1 MIRKRLLLA
10 LVLGIALIALCAS
23 AMAADDPMKV
33 SMELST
39 NKFTEPKPIK
49 VSITVTNVGDA
60 DMPSPVTLYYPSG
73 KKVEEFGSPT
83 LAAGAS
89 KNWSGDWTVTQ
100 KELEAG
106 KITFK
111 IKYAVYSDEV
121 DEAGNNTLVNKTKNF
136 SKKIQYSGA
145 DPVIEVNR
153 TIVPTTAQKGQ
164 EVSVTYEVSNTGMV
178 DVSNVTIK
186 ENSAIASKS
195 GTIDSIA
202 VGETGK
208 YTFTAVMGSK
218 DMTSNATISYK
229 AGGKT
234 YTTKVEGTTIKYGEV
249 KLSATLTADKKGG
262 APGDTV
268 KLTLKLKNSG
278 TTDFTNVTVTDATLG
293 TVFSGESV
301 KAGET
306 VTREK
311 ELTITENMDLQFTIK
326 ADDGTGKEIE
336 TATGRV
342 NIIAT
347 DPTQQIVLNLT
358 ATADREKVY
367 KLPGT
372 VRFSF
377 VLNNDSAVEVK
388 NVSVKA
394 VETTLYNVESI
405 PAGGSISFMRDTD
418 VSMAGTYQFTA
429 SCKDVLGQTLNFTS
443 NSIQI
448 AYAEPTPV
456 PTEVPLVTPPA
467 PATEPLPT
475 DQPEP
480 EWLEQAENIAGKAK
494 WILVG
499 VGGLLLILLLIG
511 AIRRGK
517 SRSES
522 KKAMDH
528 LEGATYR
535 DYGAKPKRRRSEI
548 DNGGTEDSNDAAKN
562 ENTAQDSELMAETL
576 KRLYDNKAPEQG
588 TAGAPEA
595 ATAETTGEAEQT
607 AAEKTAAAAEAT
619 AAATE
624 ATAQAAETAVEAAE
638 TPAETVE
645 AAKEALQARTE
656 ETGNG
661 RRRRGQK

>member
-39 NKFTEPKPIK
+39 NKFTEPKSIK

-164 EVSVTYEVSNTGMV
+164 EVSVTYEVSNTGTV

-306 VTREK
+306 VTLEK

-405 PAGGSISFMRDTD
+405 PAGGSISFVRDTD

-480 EWLEQAENIAGKAK
+480 EWLEQAETIAGKAK
-494 WILVG
+494 WILAG

-576 KRLYDNKAPEQG
+576 KRLYDNKTPEQG

-595 ATAETTGEAEQT
+595 ATTAIAGEAEQT
-607 AAEKTAAAAEAT
+607 AAETTAPAAEMT
-619 AAATE
+619 AP
-624 ATAQAAETAVEAAE
+624 AAETAAEAAE
-638 TPAETVE
+638 TPAEIAE
-645 AAKEALQARTE
+645 AAKEAMQARTE